1 MLGTVV
7 LCRTMIQ
14 GPLKSFSLPF
24 SAISSNP
31 SSFLCDCLLT
41 HRICLYQRHRTT
53 IDVWKIIK
61 LKQIKDHTFSPSYY
75 TFSLFCPPFRSLC
88 TFKFATS
95 FLPQLLLQVYFAP
108 FGTWCK
114 PRSKLSLVLP
124 AALFSHAFQIN

>member
-14 GPLKSFSLPF
+14 GLLKSFLLPF
-24 SAISSNP
+24 SAIPSNP

-53 IDVWKIIK
+53 IDVWKSIN
-61 LKQIKDHTFSPSYY
+61 LKKIKDHTFSPSYY
-75 TFSLFCPPFRSLC
+75 FFLFCPPFRSLC

-95 FLPQLLLQVYFAP
+95 YLPQPLLPVYFGP

-114 PRSKLSLVLP
+114 PRSKLALVLSP
-124 AALFSHAFQIN
+124 ALFSHGFQIN